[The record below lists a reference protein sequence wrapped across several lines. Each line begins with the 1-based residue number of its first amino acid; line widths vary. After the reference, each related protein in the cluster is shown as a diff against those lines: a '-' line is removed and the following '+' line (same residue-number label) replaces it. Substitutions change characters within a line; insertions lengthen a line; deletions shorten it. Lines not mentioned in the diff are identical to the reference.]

1 MNIQSLI
8 NQEMK
13 KTKSAMEAGSG
24 HFRTG
29 KAKAGRLGV
38 QGQPSY
44 RVRSWLRVVRGWLHS
59 EWGGKIAAEVAQ
71 RWLQS

>member
-1 MNIQSLI
+1 MSIRSLI

-13 KTKSAMEAGSG
+13 KAKSAMEAGRH

-29 KAKAGRLGV
+29 KVKAGRRGV
-38 QGQPSY
+38 QRQPSY
-44 RVRSWLRVVRGWLHS
+44 RVRSWLRVVRGWLQS
-59 EWGGKIAAEVAQ
+59 AWGGKIAAEEAQ

>member
-13 KTKSAMEAGSG
+13 KTKSAMEAGRG

-38 QGQPSY
+38 QRQLSY
-44 RVRSWLRVVRGWLHS
+44 RVRSWLS